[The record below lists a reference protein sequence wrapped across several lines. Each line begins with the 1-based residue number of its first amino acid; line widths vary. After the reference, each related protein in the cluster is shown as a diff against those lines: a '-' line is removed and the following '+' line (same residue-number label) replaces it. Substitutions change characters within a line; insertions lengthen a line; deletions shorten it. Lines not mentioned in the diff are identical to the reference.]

1 VSSLVR
7 KVLVIG
13 ALAGSLLF
21 ARRSL
26 ADLVTFQ
33 PPHSARAAA
42 ATLEQDFARSID
54 KRLEA
59 ADVTSVDQLLR
70 VSLDITDADLRF
82 GLAHKTTLRFGIEER
97 EGNCVEYAHLF
108 ATVFNRGAER
118 KHLAARAYVVRSDA
132 RVLGQKLASPAFV
145 DHDWVLIVPNV
156 AGAKRSFVDPTFHD
170 LGLGWDI
177 TRSVSGDVRTP
188 S

>member
-13 ALAGSLLF
+13 AVAGSLLF
-21 ARRSL
+21 ARQSL

-33 PPHSARAAA
+33 APHSARAAA
-42 ATLEQDFARSID
+42 ATLEGDLARSID
-54 KRLEA
+54 KRLEE

-70 VSLDITDADLRF
+70 LSLDITGADLHF
-82 GLAHKTTLRFGIEER
+82 GLDHKTTLRFGIKER

-132 RVLGQKLASPAFV
+132 RVLGKRLSSPAFV
-145 DHDWVLIVPNV
+145 DHDWVLIVPSV
-156 AGAKRSFVDPTFHD
+156 AGAKRLFVDPTLHD
-170 LGLGWDI
+170 LGLDWDI

-188 S
+188 T